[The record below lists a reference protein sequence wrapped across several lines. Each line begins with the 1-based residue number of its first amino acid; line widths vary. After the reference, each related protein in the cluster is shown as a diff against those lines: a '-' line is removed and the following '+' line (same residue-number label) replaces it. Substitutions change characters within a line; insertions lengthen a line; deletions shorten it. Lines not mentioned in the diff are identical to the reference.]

1 MTVFN
6 KPILKGARIT
16 LRDAV
21 ASDVEARFALG
32 NSAAIQQM
40 FGADPS
46 QVRPLTPEAAQSWVD
61 AQMNERHAWVIEEDN
76 GTLLGAIRLHSINH
90 ADLRAN
96 IAIGILNEAE
106 LGKGYGTEAMQVL
119 AAFAFDELGL
129 HRLTCRVL
137 AFNDRATAAYRK
149 VGFVEEGRERE
160 SARIGGNWEDD
171 IIMGLLEKDLVRL

>member
-1 MTVFN
+1 MSVFN
-6 KPILKGARIT
+6 KPVLKGSRVT

-21 ASDVEARFALG
+21 ASDSDARFALG
-32 NSAAIQQM
+32 NSVAIQQM
-40 FGADPS
+40 FGSDPA
-46 QVRPLTPEAAQSWVD
+46 QVRPLTPEAAQSWVE
-61 AQMNERHAWVIEEDN
+61 AQMEERHAWVIENEN
-76 GTLLGAIRLHSINH
+76 GDLLGAIRLHSINH

-96 IAIGILNEAE
+96 VAIGILNEAE

-137 AFNDRATAAYRK
+137 AFNERATAAYRK
-149 VGFVEEGRERE
+149 VGFAEEGRERE

-171 IIMGLLEKDLVRL
+171 VIMGLLETDLVRL